1 MEMDETL
8 STADTLALASVNVAS
23 LLGLDV
29 IEYDLVATKAGS
41 LLEFESKVVG
51 VISSRRGVTDIF

>member
-1 MEMDETL
+1 MDGEL
-8 STADTLALASVNVAS
+8 SGADTLALASVNVAS

-29 IEYDLVATKAGS
+29 EEYDLVATRGGT

-51 VISSRRGVTDIF
+51 VISSRRGVTDIL